1 MKSLT
6 LSLAA
11 IAGALLISSFVAS
24 EPNATLE
31 IGAKAPM
38 PDAQMDGID
47 GARHSLASLAGEN
60 GLAVVFSCNT
70 CPFVVG
76 GNGTEGW
83 EGRYPAVHK
92 EASKLGVGM
101 VLVNSNTARRD
112 AGDNLQDM
120 RARAKDH
127 GLKGIPYVLD
137 EESKLADAFGA
148 KTTPHVFL
156 FNKNMELVYKGA
168 IDDNVGN
175 ANEVKE
181 HYLSNAMTALSNG
194 KKIKKDS
201 TRPIG
206 CSIKRVK

>member
-1 MKSLT
+1 MKSLI

-11 IAGALLISSFVAS
+11 LAGALLINSFVAS
-24 EPNATLE
+24 EPNSTLE

-38 PDAQMDGID
+38 TDAKMSGTD
-47 GARHSLASLAGEN
+47 GAKHSLASLAGDN
-60 GLAVVFSCNT
+60 GLTVIFSCNT

-83 EGRYPAVHK
+83 EGRYTEVFK
-92 EASKLGVGM
+92 VASDLGIGM
-101 VLVNSNTARRD
+101 VLVNSNAARRD
-112 AGDNLQDM
+112 AGDNMQDM
-120 RARAKDH
+120 CTRAKDQGFEH
-127 GLKGIPYVLD
+127 IPYVLD
-137 EESKLADAFGA
+137 EGSKLADAFGA

-156 FNKNMELVYKGA
+156 FNKDMELVYKGA

-181 HYLSNAMTALSNG
+181 RYLVDTMTALANG

>member
-1 MKSLT
+1 MFATQNPIPIPMKSLT

-47 GARHSLASLAGEN
+47 GAQHSLASLAGEN

-92 EASKLGVGM
+92 AAS
-101 VLVNSNTARRD
+101 
-112 AGDNLQDM
+112 
-120 RARAKDH
+120 
-127 GLKGIPYVLD
+127 
-137 EESKLADAFGA
+137 
-148 KTTPHVFL
+148 
-156 FNKNMELVYKGA
+156 
-168 IDDNVGN
+168 
-175 ANEVKE
+175 
-181 HYLSNAMTALSNG
+181 
-194 KKIKKDS
+194 
-201 TRPIG
+201 
-206 CSIKRVK
+206 